1 MNGRRTI
8 PILSLAL
15 AAAALLGGC
24 GSTPRPATA
33 LPIPAGR
40 YEEAFNAARESLRD
54 LRFDLE
60 RVDARL
66 GVITSRPHATDGL
79 ATPWDRD
86 QSTMRQEVEDLA
98 HEQRRRVRIS
108 FVSPIDAAKPPPP
121 AGQAATLP
129 LQDAP
134 APRDLVDQRG
144 GLTMRVEV
152 AVLRTQRPGWRVN
165 ANSVR
170 GSSFS
175 YDPGQAASA
184 EQAEYE
190 TPVGHDEALAGRLV
204 ERVRAAM
211 SLPKPRRPLPPTPP
225 RGPVKDQSRTPIAP

>member
-1 MNGRRTI
+1 MNVGRTLLLLCLGA
-8 PILSLAL
+8 P
-15 AAAALLGGC
+15 AALLPGC
-24 GSTPRPATA
+24 GATPRPATA

-40 YEEAFNAARESLRD
+40 YAEAFDAARESLRD

-66 GVITSRPHATDGL
+66 GVITSKPHATDGL
-79 ATPWDRD
+79 ATPWDLE
-86 QSTMRQEVEDLA
+86 QTTTRQEVEDLA

-108 FVSPIDAAKPPPP
+108 FVSPVDAAKTPPPP
-121 AGQAATLP
+121 EKAAAAP

-152 AVLRTQRPGWRVN
+152 SVLRTQRPGWRIN

-175 YDPGQAASA
+175 YDPTRAPGA
-184 EQAEYE
+184 EEAEYE
-190 TPVGHDEALAGRLV
+190 TLVGEDQDLAGRLV
-204 ERVRAAM
+204 ERVRAAL
-211 SLPKPRRPLPPTPP
+211 SLPRPRRPLPPSTKRAVPVKSQTPP
-225 RGPVKDQSRTPIAP
+225 PLAP